1 VELRDFRALVDRM
14 AAEVPPQYLEGV
26 VAVEVS
32 PKAVPHPVYPS
43 VYTMG
48 ECIPVEAMEDP
59 PPSRVVLYYGS
70 FRELARERRDFD
82 WRGEA
87 WETLTHELKHH
98 LEWRARTGELDA
110 QDWAAE
116 QNFNRQEGQPFDPVF
131 FLSGERL
138 AEGVYCVEDDLFF
151 DREVARAA
159 PPSVELE
166 WHGRRLVADVP
177 AERLPLYLALEGLDP
192 PPVGEAFVVVRR
204 RPRVLDLFR
213 RQPAPAVERVRVR
226 RAG

>member
-1 VELRDFRALVDRM
+1 MELRDFRDLVNRM
-14 AAEVPPQYLEGV
+14 ASEVPPQYLEGV
-26 VAVEVS
+26 LGIEVS
-32 PKAVPHPVYPS
+32 PKVVPHPVYPS

-48 ECIPVEAMEDP
+48 ECIPVEAAEDP

-70 FRELARERRDFD
+70 FRELAREQGDFD

-116 QNFNRQEGQPFDPVF
+116 QNFQRQEGQPFDPVF

-138 AEGVYCVEDDLFF
+138 AEGVYCVDDDLFF
-151 DREVARAA
+151 DREVARVA
-159 PPSVELE
+159 PPSVELD
-166 WHGRRLVADVP
+166 WHGRRLRADVP
-177 AERLPLYLALEGLDP
+177 AVRLPLYLALDGLDP
-192 PPVGEAFVVVRR
+192 APVGEAFVVVRR
-204 RPRVLDLFR
+204 RPRVRDLFR
-213 RQPAPAVERVRVR
+213 RSSGPTVERVRVR
-226 RAG
+226 PAG

>member
-1 VELRDFRALVDRM
+1 MELRDFRALVDRM
-14 AAEVPPQYLEGV
+14 VAEVPPQYLERV
-26 VAVEVS
+26 VAIEVS
-32 PKAVPHPVYPS
+32 PKTVPHPVYPS

-48 ECIPVEAMEDP
+48 ECIPVESAEEP

-70 FRELARERRDFD
+70 FRELAREQREFD
-82 WRGEA
+82 WRAEA

-98 LEWRARTGELDA
+98 LEWRARTAELDA

-159 PPSVELE
+159 PARVDLE

-177 AERLPLYLALEGLDP
+177 AGRLPLYLALEGLDP
-192 PPVGEAFVVVRR
+192 APVGEAFVVVRR

-213 RQPAPAVERVRVR
+213 RQPAPTVERVRVR

>member
-1 VELRDFRALVDRM
+1 MELRDFRALVDGM
-14 AAEVPPQYLEGV
+14 AGEVPRQYLEGV
-26 VAVEVS
+26 VAIEVS

-48 ECIPVEAMEDP
+48 ECIPVEAVEDP

-116 QNFNRQEGQPFDPVF
+116 QNFNRQEGQPFDPVY
-131 FLSGERL
+131 FLSGERV
-138 AEGVYCVEDDLFF
+138 AEGVFCVEDDLFF

-159 PPSVELE
+159 PARVELE
-166 WHGRRLVADVP
+166 WQGQRLVADVP
-177 AERLPLYLALEGLDP
+177 AGRLPLYLALEGLDP
-192 PPVGEAFVVVRR
+192 APLGEAFAVVRR

-213 RQPAPAVERVRVR
+213 RPPAPRVERVRVR

>member
-1 VELRDFRALVDRM
+1 MELRDFRALVDRM
-14 AAEVPPQYLEGV
+14 AAQVPPQYLEGV
-26 VAVEVS
+26 FAIEVS

-48 ECIPVEAMEDP
+48 ECIPVEAAEDP

-70 FRELARERRDFD
+70 FRELARERRAFD

-98 LEWRARTGELDA
+98 LEGRARTAELDG

-116 QNFNRQEGQPFDPVF
+116 QNFRRQEGEAFDPVF
-131 FLSGERL
+131 YLSGERV
-138 AEGVYCVEDDLFF
+138 ADGVYCVEDDLFF

-159 PPSVELE
+159 PERVEVA
-166 WHGRRLVADVP
+166 WHGDRLLADVP
-177 AERLPLYLALEGLDP
+177 AGQLPLYLALEGLDP
-192 PPVGEAFVVVRR
+192 APLGEAFVVIRR

-213 RQPAPAVERVRVR
+213 RPHGPTTERVRVR

>member
-1 VELRDFRALVDRM
+1 MELRDFRALVDRM
-14 AAEVPPQYLEGV
+14 AADVPPQYLDGV
-26 VAVEVS
+26 FAIEVS

-48 ECIPVEAMEDP
+48 ECIPVEAAEDP
-59 PPSRVVLYYGS
+59 APSRVVLYYGS
-70 FRELARERRDFD
+70 FRELARDRQDFD
-82 WRGEA
+82 WREEA

-98 LEWRARTGELDA
+98 LEWRARTGELDQ

-116 QNFNRQEGQPFDPVF
+116 QNFNRQEGKPFDPVF

-138 AEGVYCVEDDLFF
+138 ADGVYCVEDDLFF

-159 PPSVELE
+159 PASVEVV
-166 WHGRRLVADVP
+166 WHGQRLAAAVP
-177 AERLPLYLALEGLDP
+177 AGPLPLYLALEGLDP
-192 PPVGEAFVVVRR
+192 APVGEAFVVVRR

-213 RQPAPAVERVRVR
+213 RQRAPTVERMRVR
-226 RAG
+226 RTG

>member
-1 VELRDFRALVDRM
+1 MELRDFRALVDRM
-14 AAEVPPQYLEGV
+14 ASEVPPQYLDGV
-26 VAVEVS
+26 FAIEVS
-32 PKAVPHPVYPS
+32 PRTVPHPVYPS

-48 ECIPVEAMEDP
+48 ECIPVEAAEDP

-70 FRELARERRDFD
+70 FRELAREREDFD
-82 WRGEA
+82 WRLEA

-116 QNFNRQEGQPFDPVF
+116 QNFHRQEGQPFDPVF

-151 DREVARAA
+151 DREVAGAA
-159 PPSVELE
+159 PPSVDLE
-166 WHGRRLVADVP
+166 WRGRRFAADVP
-177 AERLPLYLALEGLDP
+177 PGSLPLYLALDGLDP
-192 PPVGEAFVVVRR
+192 KPVGDAFVVIRR

-213 RQPAPAVERVRVR
+213 RQPVPTVERVRVR
-226 RAG
+226 RGE

>member
-1 VELRDFRALVDRM
+1 MELRDFRALVGRM
-14 AAEVPPQYLEGV
+14 VAEVPPQYLEGV
-26 VAVEVS
+26 VAIEVS
-32 PKAVPHPVYPS
+32 PQTVPHPAYPS
-43 VYTMG
+43 VYTLG
-48 ECIPVEAMEDP
+48 ECIPVEAAEEP

-70 FRELARERRDFD
+70 FRALARERREFD

-98 LEWRARTGELDA
+98 LEWRARTGELDE

-159 PPSVELE
+159 PPRVELD
-166 WHGRRLVADVP
+166 WHGQRLVADVP
-177 AERLPLYLALEGLDP
+177 AGRLPLFLALEGLDP
-192 PPVGEAFVVVRR
+192 APAGEAFVVVRR

-213 RQPAPAVERVRVR
+213 PPRAPTVERVRVR